1 MSRLTTTISTI
12 LLAFALLGASGT
24 ASAENGFL
32 KNNKFLQNNKFLSS
46 DESYLTFNTFSLHFE
61 NFNDRNNVTPG
72 IGWEY
77 SPTGKL
83 GFHVG
88 TVKDSFNF
96 QARYIGINYAT
107 QRYNV
112 LGGQLRFIVGVTALH
127 KQFSPSSEPETRI
140 VPLPVIELKMSE
152 RFVLNVSGSPELDFQ
167 GQHTNGVLILQG
179 KWNLF

>member
-1 MSRLTTTISTI
+1 MGRLLGTISTLI
-12 LLAFALLGASGT
+12 LAFSLLGASST

-32 KNNKFLQNNKFLSS
+32 DNKILSS
-46 DESYLTFNTFSLHFE
+46 DESFLTFNAFSLHFE

-88 TVKDSFNF
+88 TVRDSFGF
-96 QARYIGINYAT
+96 QARYLGLNYAT
-107 QRYNV
+107 RRFNTFA
-112 LGGQLRFIVGVTALH
+112 GDLRFIVGVTALH
-127 KQFSPSSEPETRI
+127 KKYSPSGDPETRI
-140 VPLPVIELKMSE
+140 VPLPVVELKVTE
-152 RFVLNVSGSPELDFQ
+152 KFTLNFSGSPELDFQ